1 MARAKIRDRNILF
14 LSRGNGCLSL
24 IAEAIAKKLLP
35 PKTQIFSAGAKKDEI
50 DPRALQV
57 LREIGIGTSTQEAKE
72 AGAIPPRGLDLIV
85 ILGEVDE
92 LEPTVS
98 ARARRRTTWK
108 ISDPCGEAGADLN
121 AFRRVRDEINA
132 RIGGLFLDH
141 WRNVA

>member
-14 LSRGNGCLSL
+14 LSRPNGCLSFL
-24 IAEAIAKKLLP
+24 AEAIARKLLP
-35 PKTQIFSAGAKKDEI
+35 PKTQIFSGGSRKAEM
-50 DPRALQV
+50 DPRVLQV
-57 LREIGIGTSTQEAKE
+57 LREIGIGTSTQDAKE
-72 AGAIPPRGLDLIV
+72 SGAIPSRDIDLIV
-85 ILGEVDE
+85 MLGEVDE

-98 ARARRRTTWK
+98 ARARRRTTWE
-108 ISDPCGEAGADLN
+108 ISDPCGEPGADLN